1 MIPREVLSAKEIAL
15 SDVSFWLRPLE
26 EREGAFRTLRR
37 DLPISFHEEAEVPP
51 GMPFPRGPGFWAL
64 VKHEDVLHVSRNPEL
79 FISGK
84 GSTIGDMPEQLLE
97 YMGSIINLDKPRHTR
112 LRKIISRGFTPAMI
126 ARAEASVE
134 RAVETIM
141 RNVSEKGKCEFVS
154 EIAGRLPLVI
164 ICDMMGIPESQ
175 YDFVSEQANV
185 IIGAGSGDPDF
196 VSDMS
201 QLMPRLLT
209 AATSISELCKELAE
223 KRRKDPTDDLTSAL
237 VNAEIDGE
245 SLSDEELVSFFIL
258 LSVAG
263 NETTRNAICHGLIA
277 LDQHPEQRTMWQND
291 FEGLAPTAVDEI
303 IRWATPVIHFRRTA
317 TQDTEIRGQKIL
329 AGEKVVMWYN
339 SANRDED
346 VFEEPYRFDLTR
358 NPNPHIAFGGPGPH
372 FCLGAH
378 LARREV
384 TVMFRELFRRMPDVH
399 VLGEPKKLQSNFIHG
414 IKEMRCEFTPSR
426 AA

>member
-1 MIPREVLSAKEIAL
+1 MIPREVLSPEEIAL

-26 EREGAFRTLRR
+26 EREGGFRSLRR
-37 DLPISFHEEAEVPP
+37 DLPISFHEESEVPP

-64 VKHEDVLHVSRNPEL
+64 VKHEDILHVSRNPEL
-79 FISGK
+79 FVSGK

-97 YMGSIINLDKPRHTR
+97 YMGSIINMDKPRHTR
-112 LRKIISRGFTPAMI
+112 LRKIISRGFTPSMI

-134 RAVETIM
+134 RAVSTIM
-141 RNVSEKGKCEFVS
+141 RNVSEKGECEFVS

-196 VSDMS
+196 VSDVS
-201 QLMPRLLT
+201 QLMPRLMG
-209 AATSISELCKELAE
+209 AVTSVGELCKEIAIA
-223 KRRKDPTDDLTSAL
+223 RRAKPTDDLTSAL

-245 SLSDEELVSFFIL
+245 TLSDEELVSFFIL

-277 LDQHPEQRTMWQND
+277 LRDYPEQRALWQND
-291 FEGLAPTAVDEI
+291 FEALAPTAVDEI
-303 IRWATPVIHFRRTA
+303 VRWATPVIHFRRTA
-317 TQDTEIRGQKIL
+317 TQDTEIRGQKIREGDKL
-329 AGEKVVMWYN
+329 VMWYN

-346 VFEEPYRFDLTR
+346 VFDEPYRFDLTR

-384 TVMFRELFRRMPDVH
+384 TVMFRELFKHMPDIQVQ
-399 VLGEPKKLQSNFIHG
+399 GEPRKLQSNFIHG
-414 IKEMRCEFTPSR
+414 IKKMQCEFTPSKVS
-426 AA
+426 

>member
-1 MIPREVLSAKEIAL
+1 MIPREVLSAKEIVL

-26 EREGAFRTLRR
+26 EREGGFRALRR
-37 DLPISFHEEAEVPP
+37 ELPISFHEESEVPP
-51 GMPFPRGPGFWAL
+51 SMPFPRGPGFWAV

-134 RAVETIM
+134 RAVKTIM
-141 RNVSEKGKCEFVS
+141 RNVSEKGECEFVS

-196 VSDMS
+196 VEDIS
-201 QLMPRLLT
+201 QLMPRLMT
-209 AATSISELCKELAE
+209 AVTSVGELCKEIAE
-223 KRRKDPTDDLTSAL
+223 KRRANPTDDLTSAL

-277 LDQHPEQRTMWQND
+277 LDQYPEQRELWQND

-329 AGEKVVMWYN
+329 EGEKVVMWYN

-346 VFEEPYRFDLTR
+346 VFDDPYRFDLAR

-384 TVMFRELFRRMPDVH
+384 TVMFRELFRRMPDIH

-414 IKEMRCEFTPSR
+414 IKEMNCEFTPNS
-426 AA
+426 AD

>member
-15 SDVSFWLRPLE
+15 SDVEFWLRPLE
-26 EREGAFRTLRR
+26 EREGGFRALRR
-37 DLPISFHEEAEVPP
+37 DLPVSFHEESEIPD
-51 GMPFPRGPGFWAL
+51 GMPFPRGAGFWAIT
-64 VKHEDVLHVSRNPEL
+64 KHEDILHVSRNPEL

-84 GSTIGDMPEQLLE
+84 GSTIGDMPEPLLE

-134 RAVETIM
+134 RAVKTIM
-141 RNVSEKGKCEFVS
+141 RNVSEKSECEFVS

-196 VSDMS
+196 VSDVS
-201 QLMPRLLT
+201 QLMPRLMG
-209 AATSISELCKELAE
+209 AVTSVGELCKEIAIA
-223 KRRKDPTDDLTSAL
+223 RRAKPTDDLTSAL

-245 SLSDEELVSFFIL
+245 TLSDEELVSFFIL

-277 LDQHPEQRTMWQND
+277 LRDYPEQRALWQND
-291 FEGLAPTAVDEI
+291 FEALAPTAVDEI
-303 IRWATPVIHFRRTA
+303 VRWATPVIHFRRTA
-317 TQDTEIRGQKIL
+317 TQDTEIRGQKIREGDKL
-329 AGEKVVMWYN
+329 VMWYN

-346 VFEEPYRFDLTR
+346 VFDEPYRFDLTR

-384 TVMFRELFRRMPDVH
+384 TVMFRELFKHMPDIQVQ
-399 VLGEPKKLQSNFIHG
+399 GEPRKLKSNFIHG
-414 IKEMRCEFTPSR
+414 IKEMQCEFTPSKVS
-426 AA
+426 